1 VILLGLHDSTRE
13 QTRLRVWSRVLPRQ
27 SLSRSSSS
35 VKLPRSSAIFL
46 CRCILPFSPLYA
58 IVETVQLPR
67 TQSVP
72 LRYSRS
78 CLLEID
84 TGFAPY
90 FFGGLNSEQLSFWK
104 RALHCF
110 RSAHTEFSL
119 ISLLCRRKNLLR
131 SCSFVKFFFGQLVV
145 LVFSFRC
152 QLPESTVFYSRL
164 EVILHF
170 FATVYLIGFCFRGT
184 LHSVFYQFFI
194 AS

>member
-1 VILLGLHDSTRE
+1 VSLYCSSPFILGALNCKLLVSH
-13 QTRLRVWSRVLPRQ
+13 LLRQ
-27 SLSRSSSS
+27 S
-35 VKLPRSSAIFL
+35 VHF
-46 CRCILPFSPLYA
+46 
-58 IVETVQLPR
+58 
-67 TQSVP
+67 
-72 LRYSRS
+72 RYPQS
-78 CLLEID
+78 CLRSNRFRAL
-84 TGFAPY
+84 
-90 FFGGLNSEQLSFWK
+90 FFGGLNSEQLSFFWK